1 MERETQITS
10 MEDMSEVFDMGIKGV
25 CPRCREVIDLD
36 EVLISDEGLDDEF
49 ELADL
54 DNEEVKL
61 DKLYEKYRSKDTD
74 LE

>member
-1 MERETQITS
+1 
-10 MEDMSEVFDMGIKGV
+10 VFDMGIKGV